1 MAAMKILNL
10 GSLNIDKVY
19 SIPHFVTS
27 GETISSTKMETF
39 CGGKGLNQS
48 IALARAGADVY
59 HAGAIGTDG
68 EMLRQQLETAG
79 VDTQY
84 LQVLDT
90 VTGHAIIQLT
100 PEGKNCIIISAGAN
114 GEISREYIDCILA
127 EFEAGDLIL
136 LQNET
141 NNVAYAMRQA
151 KVREMKIAFNASPM
165 DEKLMQYPLELVDY
179 FLINEIEGALLAGLP
194 VSESADEILGC
205 LSEKFPKATIVLTI
219 GENGVLLS
227 AGGQVLRH
235 GIYRVK
241 AVDTTAAGDTFC
253 GFFLASAA
261 AGIAPKTCLERASMA
276 SAIAVSRMGAAASIP
291 TAAEV
296 DDFAQCQRKLDMGLQ
311 QD

>member
-1 MAAMKILNL
+1 MTAMKILNL

-19 SIPHFVTS
+19 SVPHFVTS
-27 GETISSTKMETF
+27 GETISSTRTETF

-48 IALARAGADVY
+48 IALAKAGAEVY

-68 EMLRQQLETAG
+68 EMLRKQLETAG
-79 VDTQY
+79 VDTRY
-84 LQVLDT
+84 LQVLAT
-90 VTGHAIIQLT
+90 VTGHAVIQLT

-114 GEISREYIDCILA
+114 GEISREYIDRVLA
-127 EFEAGDLIL
+127 KFEAGDLLL

-141 NNVAYAMRQA
+141 SNVAYAMRQA
-151 KVREMKIAFNASPM
+151 KARGMKIAFNASPM
-165 DEKLMQYPLELVDY
+165 DEKLMRYPLELVDY

-194 VSESADEILGC
+194 VSESADEILGR
-205 LSEKFPKATIVLTI
+205 LSEKFPQATIVLTI

-227 AGGQVLRH
+227 DGGQVLRH

-253 GFFLASAA
+253 GFFLASIA
-261 AGIAPKTCLERASMA
+261 AGTAPEVCLERASMA

-291 TAAEV
+291 TTAEV
-296 DDFAQCQRKLDMGLQ
+296 DDFAKCQRGLGKKLQ
-311 QD
+311 QN